1 MSSTKE
7 IGTPPPVFNGDT
19 CSAVGWALQM
29 NTYLEMNDG
38 VYNSDKRKVIFFL
51 SRMMKG
57 EAAKWAKGHL
67 KAAISTREFRE
78 FDKLISMFKGTF
90 FPKNL
95 EQTAIRR
102 ISTLK

>member
-1 MSSTKE
+1 MKE
-7 IGTPPPVFNGDT
+7 IGTPPPTFNRDT
-19 CSAVGWALQM
+19 HTAVGWALQM

-57 EAAKWAKGHL
+57 EAVKWAKGHL

-78 FDKLISMFKGTF
+78 FNKLITVFKGMF
-90 FPKNL
+90 LPKNL
-95 EQTAIRR
+95 EQTAI
-102 ISTLK
+102 K